1 MKGAKILRQYL
12 IMRLALLWAFSVI
25 PTAGAAE
32 DARLGTRVDALVQP
46 LVNDGKVVGLA
57 IGIIRGGETHVFSY
71 CRLAKNRPEKPTA
84 DTIFEIG
91 AIGQAFTG
99 LLLADMGERGLVR
112 LDQRVQDLLPD
123 TVAVP
128 KRGDRSI
135 TLIDLVTHTS
145 ALPRMPD
152 NFKPNNKANPFAD
165 YTIEQ
170 LYDCLSRHS
179 LVRDP
184 GSKFEYSNLGMGLLG
199 HALALRAGMNYEEL
213 FKRRIG
219 EPLGLK
225 QTAMTLTEA
234 QNKSLAQGYNARGMP
249 ASQWDIPTL
258 TGAGGHRSSV
268 NDLLRFMRAN
278 IDPSR
283 TSLEKALRASQVQRF
298 ERFNMPRVAMA
309 WVFTDIGSED
319 TLALS
324 GATGGFRSFAAFD
337 RKLKIGVVVLANTVG
352 QDTNR
357 LGGQLLSLLSPPVAG
372 IGTGL
377 SWQGEDAVYPT
388 VTGILP
394 GSAAAKSGAIAVGDR
409 LLGIEDEGGKFV
421 DFKGKSQR
429 GVLAL
434 IRGRRGSTLRLVVE
448 PKEGNGRM
456 IYELVREI
464 IEPAAP
470 APSPSK
476 R

>member
-1 MKGAKILRQYL
+1 
-12 IMRLALLWAFSVI
+12 
-25 PTAGAAE
+25 
-32 DARLGTRVDALVQP
+32 
-46 LVNDGKVVGLA
+46 
-57 IGIIRGGETHVFSY
+57 
-71 CRLAKNRPEKPTA
+71 
-84 DTIFEIG
+84 
-91 AIGQAFTG
+91 
-99 LLLADMGERGLVR
+99 
-112 LDQRVQDLLPD
+112 
-123 TVAVP
+123 
-128 KRGDRSI
+128 
-135 TLIDLVTHTS
+135 
-145 ALPRMPD
+145 
-152 NFKPNNKANPFAD
+152 
-165 YTIEQ
+165 
-170 LYDCLSRHS
+170 
-179 LVRDP
+179 
-184 GSKFEYSNLGMGLLG
+184 MGLLG

-225 QTAMTLTEA
+225 QTTITLNEA
-234 QNKSLAQGYNARGMP
+234 QNNRLAQGYNARGMA

-258 TGAGGHRSSV
+258 TGAGGHRSST
-268 NDLLRFMRAN
+268 NDLLRVLRVN
-278 IDPSR
+278 INPGR

-309 WVFTDIGSED
+309 WVFTDVGSED
-319 TLALS
+319 TLGLS

-337 RKLKIGVVVLANTVG
+337 PKLKIGVVVLANRVG

-448 PKEGNGRM
+448 PKDGNGRAVF
-456 IYELVREI
+456 ELIREV
-464 IEPAAP
+464 IEPVAS

>member
-1 MKGAKILRQYL
+1 MKSLVI
-12 IMRLALLWAFSVI
+12 IWRLSLWLAVLFAASFI

-32 DARLGTRVDALVQP
+32 DARLETRIDALAQP
-46 LVNDGKVVGLA
+46 LVDDGKVVGLA
-57 IGIIRGGETHVFSY
+57 IGIIRGDETQVFNY
-71 CRLAKNRPEKPTA
+71 GRVAKNRPEKPTG

-99 LLLADMGERGLVR
+99 LLLADMAERRLVR
-112 LDQRVQDLLPD
+112 LDQPVQDLLPD

-135 TLIDLVTHTS
+135 ALIDLVTHTS
-145 ALPRMPD
+145 GLPRMPD
-152 NFKPNNKANPFAD
+152 NFKPNNKANPYAD
-165 YTIEQ
+165 YTVAQ
-170 LYDCLSRHS
+170 LYEFLSRYS
-179 LVRDP
+179 LTRDP
-184 GSKFEYSNLGMGLLG
+184 GSKFKYSNVGMGLLG
-199 HALALRAGMNYEEL
+199 HALALRAGRNYEEL
-213 FKRRIG
+213 FKRWIG
-219 EPLGLK
+219 EPVGLK
-225 QTAMTLTEA
+225 QTAITLTEA
-234 QNKSLAQGYNARGMP
+234 QNKRLAQGYNARGMA

-258 TGAGGHRSSV
+258 AGAGGHRSSV
-268 NDLLRFMRAN
+268 NDLLRFLRAN
-278 IDPSR
+278 IDRVGAP
-283 TSLEKALRASQVQRF
+283 LEKALRASQVQRF

-309 WVFTDIGSED
+309 WVFTEIGSED
-319 TLALS
+319 TLGLS

-337 RKLKIGVVVLANTVG
+337 PKLKIGVVVLANMVG
-352 QDTNR
+352 EETNR
-357 LGGQLLSLLSPPVAG
+357 LGGQILSLLSPPVAG

-377 SWQGEDAVYPT
+377 NWQGEDAVYPT

-409 LLGIEDEGGKFV
+409 LVGIEAEGGKFV

-434 IRGRRGSTLRLVVE
+434 IRGQHGSTLRLVVE
-448 PKEGNGRM
+448 PKEGNGRL

-464 IEPAAP
+464 IEPTAP
-470 APSPSK
+470 APSPNK

>member
-1 MKGAKILRQYL
+1 MEISG
-12 IMRLALLWAFSVI
+12 IMRRWFRWLVVLCVVSIAPAAW
-25 PTAGAAE
+25 TADDGKLE
-32 DARLGTRVDALVQP
+32 TRIDALAQP

-57 IGIIRGGETHVFSY
+57 IGIIRGRETYVFSY
-71 CRLAKNRPEKPTA
+71 GRSAKGRQEKPTGE
-84 DTIFEIG
+84 TIFEIG
-91 AIGQAFTG
+91 AVGQAFTG
-99 LLLADMGERGLVR
+99 LLLADMAERGLVR
-112 LDQRVQDLLPD
+112 LDQPVQDLLPD

-128 KRGDRSI
+128 KRGDRFI

-145 ALPRMPD
+145 GLPRMPA

-165 YTIEQ
+165 YTVEQ
-170 LYDCLSRHS
+170 LYECLSRHS

-219 EPLGLK
+219 EPFGLK
-225 QTAMTLTEA
+225 QTAITLTEA
-234 QNKSLAQGYNARGMP
+234 QNRRLAQGYNARGMP

-268 NDLLRFMRAN
+268 NDLLRFLRAN
-278 IDPSR
+278 LDPVGV
-283 TSLEKALRASQVQRF
+283 TSEKALRASQVQRF
-298 ERFNMPRVAMA
+298 EGFNMPRVAMA
-309 WVFTDIGSED
+309 WVFADIGTED
-319 TLALS
+319 TLGLS

-337 RKLKIGVVVLANTVG
+337 PKLKIGVVVLANIVG
-352 QDTNR
+352 EDTNR
-357 LGGQLLSLLSPPVAG
+357 LGGQILSLLSPPVAG

-377 SWQGEDAVYPT
+377 SWQGEVPVYPT

-409 LLGIEDEGGKFV
+409 LVGIEAEGGKFV
-421 DFKGKSQR
+421 DFKGMSQR

-434 IRGRRGSTLRLVVE
+434 IRGQRGSTLRLVVE

-456 IYELVREI
+456 VFELIREA
-464 IEPAAP
+464 IEPVAS

>member
-1 MKGAKILRQYL
+1 MKGAIILRRCL
-12 IMRLALLWAFSVI
+12 FVRLALLFAVSVI
-25 PTAGAAE
+25 PSARAAE
-32 DARLGTRVDALVQP
+32 DAHIEARIDALAQP

-71 CRLAKNRPEKPTA
+71 GRLAKNRPEKPTG
-84 DTIFEIG
+84 DSIFEIG

-99 LLLADMGERGLVR
+99 LLLADMAERGLVR
-112 LDQRVQDLLPD
+112 LDQPIQDLLPD

-145 ALPRMPD
+145 GLPRMPD
-152 NFKPNNKANPFAD
+152 NFKPNNKANPYAD
-165 YTIEQ
+165 YTVAQ
-170 LYDCLSRHS
+170 LYEFLSRNS
-179 LVRDP
+179 LTRDP
-184 GSKFEYSNLGMGLLG
+184 GSKFEYSNVGMGLLG
-199 HALALRAGMNYEEL
+199 HALALRAGMSYEEL

-219 EPLGLK
+219 ELLGLK
-225 QTAMTLTEA
+225 QTAITLNEA
-234 QNKSLAQGYNARGMP
+234 QNKRLAQGHNARGMP

-258 TGAGGHRSSV
+258 PGAGGHRSSIY
-268 NDLLRFMRAN
+268 DLLRFLRAN
-278 IDPSR
+278 IDPAGVP
-283 TSLEKALRASQVQRF
+283 LEKALRASHVQRF
-298 ERFNMPRVAMA
+298 EGFNMPRLAMA
-309 WVFTDIGSED
+309 WVFTDIGTED
-319 TLALS
+319 TLGLS
-324 GATGGFRSFAAFD
+324 GATGGFRSFAAID
-337 RKLKIGVVVLANTVG
+337 PKLKIGVVVLANKVG
-352 QDTNR
+352 EDTNR
-357 LGGQLLSLLSPPVAG
+357 LGAQILSLLSPPVAG

-377 SWQGEDAVYPT
+377 NWQGEDAVYPT

-409 LLGIEDEGGKFV
+409 LVGIEAESGKFV

-434 IRGRRGSTLRLVVE
+434 IRGQRGSTLRLVVE

-456 IYELVREI
+456 IHELVREI
-464 IEPAAP
+464 IEPVAP
-470 APSPSK
+470 APAPNK